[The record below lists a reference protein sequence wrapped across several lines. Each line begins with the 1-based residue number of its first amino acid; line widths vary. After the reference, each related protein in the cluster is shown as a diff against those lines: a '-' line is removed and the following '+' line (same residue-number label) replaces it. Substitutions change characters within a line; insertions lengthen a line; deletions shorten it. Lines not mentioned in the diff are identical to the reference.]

1 MLDVV
6 VSYMLQTCWYDGT
19 SFSFNNHRLACF
31 SGIADLPCRQRA
43 LRREMIGLTVL
54 LPRRQIL
61 VGKGLDVS
69 VDIVRRCRRHLAGPQ
84 TPLYLH
90 SLGYSPLMPSQP

>member
-6 VSYMLQTCWYDGT
+6 VSYMLQTCWHDGT
-19 SFSFNNHRLACF
+19 SLLFNNHRLACF

-43 LRREMIGLTVL
+43 LSSEMVRLAVL
-54 LPRRQIL
+54 LPRRKIL
-61 VGKGLDVS
+61 VGEGLDVS
-69 VDIVRRCRRHLAGPQ
+69 VDVVRRCKRHLAGLQ